1 MLGDAIARI
10 PHQSGAEFE
19 KLFTDN
25 IQDMLMVS
33 YLSNLTKA
41 QLALTEKM
49 SVMGLTKGR
58 RRGGGGHGGGG
69 HGGGDNKG
77 GSKGGFGGGGDRGG
91 NNQNFGGGGNR
102 GGGGDGENKG
112 PPAPLR
118 DAIQ

>member
-1 MLGDAIARI
+1 MVQAVV
-10 PHQSGAEFE
+10 PSAEFE

-49 SVMGLTKGR
+49 SVMGLTQRGSR
-58 RRGGGGHGGGG
+58 RRGGGGHRD
-69 HGGGDNKG
+69 GD
-77 GSKGGFGGGGDRGG
+77 FGAGGDR
-91 NNQNFGGGGNR
+91 QQTA
-102 GGGGDGENKG
+102 GDSA
-112 PPAPLR
+112 PPKPLR